1 MDAIAHLLASSTVAY
16 FAVLTVWSALL
27 AAAGVWLLGWLR
39 RMEDAR
45 IRRIVREERGQP
57 NPHRLAHGGAVTA
70 PSKRR

>member
-1 MDAIAHLLASSTVAY
+1 MDTLMHLLATSTAAY
-16 FAVLTVWSALL
+16 FAVLAIWSALL

-39 RMEDAR
+39 QQEDAR

>member
-1 MDAIAHLLASSTVAY
+1 MEAIAHLLATSPLAY
-16 FAVLTVWSALL
+16 VAVLAVWTALL
-27 AAAGVWLLGWLR
+27 AAAGVWLLAWLR
-39 RMEDAR
+39 RQEDAR